1 MTITFILLAITIAL
15 FIWDKIRS
23 DLVAIMALLLLY
35 LLGILST
42 QQALSGFSDTTV
54 IMIAALFI
62 VGEGLS
68 RSGVTA
74 WVSQQILALAG
85 DSPRRLLVMVMLGA
99 ALLSAFISNTG
110 TVATLLPAVIAIAWS
125 VKSVPSKYLIPLA
138 FAANAGGLL
147 TLTGTPPNIIVAEV
161 LSGGGFQPFSF
172 FEFALIGVPLL
183 VITIGYMVVMGQ
195 RSLPQR
201 ETDEQPIDLDA
212 SMQAMADS
220 FALQGKLYRLR
231 VNIGSSLAGKTL
243 AEAALGHDFNV
254 SVLRIEQS
262 AERTR
267 PYLSP
272 AEVTRRQVQRT
283 VEHLQTHQEIPTA
296 DTQLQVNDVL
306 LVKGTPEAV
315 QAAVEQHN
323 LSLEEIDVYENELAD
338 VLVSHDIGV
347 AEVLITPR
355 SAYIGQSLQDGR
367 FTQKY
372 GVQVISIRR
381 ENKLV
386 SRQGT
391 RLNFGDALL
400 VRGRWENIE
409 LLRNESRNFV
419 VVGQPEAMS
428 RQIIELN
435 RQSVIATLALVA
447 MVGMMVSGLVPT
459 VMAALITA
467 VIMILGGCLTPTQAY
482 RTINWQ
488 SVVLIAAMIPMSTAL
503 QITGGAD
510 LVANL
515 LVSTLGSWGNLALL
529 VGIFVLTT
537 GFSQVIS
544 NTATAVLVAP
554 IVLGTASALG
564 VSPYPLMMTVAIGA
578 STAFLTPIAST
589 TNLMVMSP
597 GGYTFKDFV
606 KNGLPLVLL
615 FLLTT
620 LLLVPIIWP
629 F

>member
-1 MTITFILLAITIAL
+1 MIVTFVILGLTIAL

-23 DLVAIMALLLLY
+23 DLVALMALLALY
-35 LLGILST
+35 LLGILTT
-42 QQALSGFSDTTV
+42 QQALAGFSDATV

-68 RSGVTA
+68 RSGFTA

-85 DSPRRLLVMVMLGA
+85 QSPRRLLVMVMLGA

-147 TLTGTPPNIIVAEV
+147 TLTGTPPNIIVANA
-161 LSGGGFQPFSF
+161 LSGAGYEPFSF
-172 FEFALIGVPLL
+172 FEFALVGAPLL
-183 VITIGYMVVMGQ
+183 AVTIGYMVVMGQ
-195 RSLPQR
+195 RQLPQR
-201 ETDEQPIDLDA
+201 ESDEQPVDVDA
-212 SMQAMADS
+212 SMHEMADS
-220 FALQGKLYRLR
+220 FALHGKLYRLR
-231 VNIGSSLAGKTL
+231 VRADSPLAGQTL
-243 AEAALGHDFNV
+243 AEAALGRDFNV
-254 SVLRIEQS
+254 SVLRIETRPSSARPFLSS
-262 AERTR
+262 AEI
-267 PYLSP
+267 
-272 AEVTRRQVQRT
+272 TRRQLQRT
-283 VEHLQTHQEIPTA
+283 VEHIQTPQEIPTA
-296 DTQLQVNDVL
+296 ATRLQVNDIL
-306 LVKGTPEAV
+306 LVKATPEAV
-315 QAAVEQHN
+315 QTAVQQRN
-323 LSLEEIDVYENELAD
+323 LDLADSDIDESELAD
-338 VLVSHDIGV
+338 ALVSHDIGV

-355 SAYIGQSLQDGR
+355 SAYIGQSLQESR

-372 GVQVISIRR
+372 GVQVMSIRR

-386 SRQGT
+386 TRQGT

-400 VRGRWENIE
+400 VRGRWDNIE
-409 LLRNESRNFV
+409 LLRNENRNFV

-435 RQSVIATLALVA
+435 RQAVIAVLALAA
-447 MVGMMVSGLVPT
+447 MVAMMVSGVVPT
-459 VMAALITA
+459 VMAALIAA
-467 VIMILGGCLTPTQAY
+467 VVMVLGGCLTPTQAY

-488 SVVLIAAMIPMSTAL
+488 SVVLIACMIPVSTAL
-503 QITGGAD
+503 ELTGGAD
-510 LVANL
+510 LVANV

-529 VGIFVLTT
+529 VGIFLLTT

-554 IVLGTASALG
+554 IVLGTAAGLA

-589 TNLMVMSP
+589 TNLMVMSS
-597 GGYTFKDFV
+597 GGYTFKDFF
-606 KNGLPLVLL
+606 KSGLPLVLL
-615 FLLTT
+615 FLLVT
-620 LLLVPIIWP
+620 LLLVPLLWP